1 MKMRV
6 FLILSLFSAV
16 YADDAYRQKPLYL
29 RVNDAVGSSFIG
41 SGLNSL
47 LKPLCYVNQ
56 KYIIKMS
63 DETFVAPEYH
73 HFVVEAQRNL
83 GISEKKILPIVNLN
97 PDRRLH
103 KGAHLLAVAEPNCVL
118 VNQESMQNASHGVK
132 RAVLHHEAA
141 HVKYN
146 DKTAVIYPLLM
157 TGLAQV
163 AVLRKVPFY
172 SRARLNAF
180 LYLTQL
186 PAILFNFKVLAPMI
200 ERRADIEGCYATQ
213 CEQCVKE
220 FTDVCCDSRS
230 DHGYLTRAEMN
241 NIAKDLKG
249 QRCDMHAPSW
259 YHKTAESWG
268 LLEV

>member
-6 FLILSLFSAV
+6 LLILSLCSV
-16 YADDAYRQKPLYL
+16 VHADHAYRQKPLYL
-29 RVNDAVGSSFIG
+29 RMNDAVGSSFIG

-63 DETFVAPEYH
+63 DGAFVASEYH
-73 HFVVEAQRNL
+73 NLAVEAQKNL

-103 KGAHLLAVAEPNCVL
+103 KSDGILAIAEPNCL
-118 VNQESMQNASHGVK
+118 FINQEVMKHSSPGVK

-146 DKTAVIYPLLM
+146 DKTAMIYPVLM
-157 TGLAQV
+157 TGLAQA
-163 AVLRKVPFY
+163 AVLSKVPFY
-172 SRARLNAF
+172 SRARLTAF

-186 PAILFNFKVLAPMI
+186 PAMLFNFKVLAPMI

-213 CEQCVKE
+213 CEKCVKE
-220 FTDVCCDSRS
+220 FMDVCCDSRS
-230 DHGYLTRAEMN
+230 DHGYLTRAEMK

-249 QRCDMHAPSW
+249 QRCHMHVKSW
-259 YHKTAESWG
+259 YHKAAENWG
-268 LLEV
+268 FLEA